1 MNVILAKNSGFCS
14 GVRRAVDTAMGADG
28 RDTYVLGEII
38 HNKEVIESIEKRG
51 VKSVE
56 SLEEVPD
63 GATVIFRS
71 HGVPECYYGECAR
84 RGIKILDCTCEFVR
98 KTQRIVSEQYAQGKA
113 IVIIGEAAHP
123 EVKGLLGWCDNSAYV
138 INSENAELPDF
149 DGKDVSVVCQT
160 TFSVE
165 KFEKIIENIKKQREK
180 TVAVFKTICYT
191 TIGRQAEAEKIA
203 AECDAV
209 LVIGGL
215 NSSNTNKLF
224 EVASKKCANVFR
236 LANADDFDYAKL
248 KNFSNVGIVSGASTP
263 DAQTREVL
271 LKMEEVSTE
280 VKATESAEEEKV
292 VAEAA
297 EAVSEVSSDTAPAEE
312 KAVVEEAPAK
322 EEAKEETPLNPMDAV
337 VAKIDS
343 ESKFK
348 KGQIVKATISEAT
361 DDGIKI
367 LLPFSKSEILLPKEE
382 LDCDVYSAA
391 DYAGKV
397 GEQIDLLVVE
407 LRPSLKLSQKMI
419 KLLQEEEA
427 LSAEIAAGKEFSIT
441 CTGYNKGG
449 LVGNMGTY
457 QVFVPAKE
465 IRPGYV
471 KDLSKYEGK
480 TLRLRALEIKKDS
493 RRKEIIA
500 SQRVILQ
507 EEKDAR
513 EAAKA
518 AKEEAFFASIN
529 VGDTV
534 EGKVERVTDFGA
546 FVSVNGFD
554 CLAHISDLS
563 WTGIDNVTDVLEIGK
578 TYNFLVLKVD
588 KENKKVS
595 IGYKQLQPQPW
606 DLAAEKYAV
615 GDVVHGKVVR
625 IVPFGAFVEVEKGID
640 GLVHV
645 SQISH
650 ERIETPASVLNVG
663 DEVDAKIMALD
674 TAAKKMNL
682 SIKALLPEAE
692 RKPRAPREDGEER
705 PARRRAPR
713 RDDGEMSSWSEGASV
728 STSLADILANA
739 EKNK

>member
-1 MNVILAKNSGFCS
+1 MRVILARNSGFCR
-14 GVRRAVDTAMGADG
+14 GVRHAVDTAMRADAEN
-28 RDTYVLGEII
+28 TFVLGEII
-38 HNKEVIESIEKRG
+38 HNKDVIDAIERRG
-51 VKSVE
+51 VRQVE
-56 SLEEVPD
+56 SLGDVPD

-71 HGVPECYYGECAR
+71 HGVPESFYAEAES
-84 RGIKILDCTCEFVR
+84 RGIKVLDCTCGFVR
-98 KTQRIVSEQYAQGKA
+98 KTQKIVSEQYTAGKTII
-113 IVIIGEAAHP
+113 IVGEPTHP
-123 EVKGLLGWCDNSAYV
+123 EVIGLQGWCKNSAIV
-138 INSENAELPDF
+138 INSEDAVLPSLE
-149 DGKDVSVVCQT
+149 GKDVCIVSQT

-180 TVAVFKTICYT
+180 TVDVFKTICYT
-191 TIGRQAEAEKIA
+191 TIGRQKEAEEIA

-209 LVIGGL
+209 LVVGGL

-224 EVASKKCANVFR
+224 EIASRRCTHVFR
-236 LANADDFDYAKL
+236 LANARDFDYGQL
-248 KNFSNVGIVSGASTP
+248 KNFSSVGIVSGASTP

-280 VKATESAEEEKV
+280 VKATEA
-292 VAEAA
+292 
-297 EAVSEVSSDTAPAEE
+297 AEE
-312 KAVVEEAPAK
+312 KAVTETAEATAEVKAVSEEAKPAEEVK
-322 EEAKEETPLNPMDAV
+322 EEAKPSNPMDAV
-337 VAKIDS
+337 LNKMDN

-348 KGQIVKATISEAT
+348 RGQMIEATISEAT
-361 DDGIKI
+361 EDGLKI

-382 LDCDVYSAA
+382 LDCEVYNVA
-391 DYAGKV
+391 DYADKV
-397 GEQIDLLVVE
+397 GDKIDLLVVDVK
-407 LRPSLKLSQKMI
+407 PPIKLSQKMI
-419 KLLQEEEA
+419 KLLQEEETKI
-427 LSAEIAAGKEFSIT
+427 AEITEGKEFTIT
-441 CTGYNKGG
+441 CTGFNKGG
-449 LVGNMGTY
+449 LVGTMGTY

-465 IRPGYV
+465 IRPGFV

-480 TLRLRALEIKKDS
+480 TLRLRALEIKKDN

-518 AKEEAFFASIN
+518 AKEEEFFANIN
-529 VGDTV
+529 VGDVV
-534 EGKVERVTDFGA
+534 EGKVERVTNFGA

-563 WTGIDNVTDVLEIGK
+563 WTGIANVTDVLEIGK
-578 TYNFLVLKVD
+578 TYQFKVLKVD

-615 GDVVHGKVVR
+615 GDVIHGKVVR

-674 TAAKKMNL
+674 PAAKKMNL

-713 RDDGEMSSWSEGASV
+713 KDDGEISSWNEGGSV

-739 EKNK
+739 EKRK